1 MTAPDLDRGSLQRH
15 APLFLDYLIVRGLLL
30 LASLI
35 VAALRLA
42 HRLGSPLRVARHPLR
57 LSSALSRQS
66 MRTFRR
72 SRGPTAVSRVAVREI
87 VRGDVG

>member
-42 HRLGSPLRVARHPLR
+42 HRLGSHR
-57 LSSALSRQS
+57 
-66 MRTFRR
+66 
-72 SRGPTAVSRVAVREI
+72 
-87 VRGDVG
+87 